1 MKMFV
6 MLLYMSQH
14 ASALEIYEGDDFVL
28 LPCEFSTNDLGDPS
42 VVWSRSDLRPSTVH
56 QRQLEGDE
64 LKDQN
69 QDYRDRTSMR
79 TDALQTGDLS
89 LTLRRPTIRDSSTYT
104 CIIREGG
111 REVSRREVPLEV
123 KERPDW
129 CWILLAVLVLLV
141 LLVVAVFGVRLF
153 KEMKNTVDR
162 PPLWPWV
169 LSAVLLLTAAGL
181 VFGVSV
187 FKGVKNTQDRPPL
200 WPWVLSAVLL
210 LTAAVLVPGVT
221 VYKRMKYTEH
231 RNQWW
236 RLFTEDEWLKIKE
249 PFLLRVKVLSAVL
262 VLLLVVVL
270 SVVTSHQVKNNEVSQ
285 HGDTVEVYGGGS
297 VLLPCEDSPLPRF
310 PTVTWSRSDF
320 SPSTVH
326 QRDEQG
332 DDLRNQNQRY
342 SSRTSMKTDAL
353 TTGDLSLTLTRL
365 RPSDSGNY
373 TCIITVFGNDQRL
386 RDIQL
391 QVKEPFSSLVEFW
404 VLLVLLV
411 VSLGGI
417 VGLGQY
423 MKRFIFRDKDVEVEE
438 GEESVQLPFKTT
450 PHLSADV
457 RVEWTDRDSR
467 KVHVYQNG
475 SDRPEEQ
482 DQVYRDRT
490 EMKKDPLRTGDLSLT
505 LKHLTE
511 RDRYRYNYTCRVY
524 KDGHFLRGTRVFL
537 KVRGQRVEVE
547 EGEESVQLPFKTT
560 AHLSGDIRVEWTD
573 RDSRKVHVYQNGS
586 DGPEEQDQVYRDRT
600 EMKKDPLRTGDLSLN
615 LKHPTVRDT
624 GDYTCRVYKDGDLL
638 RGTAVNLWVKG
649 QEVEVKEGEE
659 SVQLPFK
666 TTAHLSG
673 DVRVEWID
681 DYYRKVHVYQN
692 GSDRPEEQNQVYRDR
707 TEMKEDPLRTGDLSL
722 TLKHLT
728 ERDRGR
734 YTCTVYKDGHLLRGT
749 TVTFKVKERTQV
761 KDETVDIKNRSSS
774 TDSTP
779 LMADLSV

>member
-1 MKMFV
+1 MFV
-6 MLLYMSQH
+6 VFVLLLHVSQH

-28 LPCEFSTNDLGDPS
+28 LPCEFPMSHLGDPS

-56 QRQLEGDE
+56 QRQPEGDE

-79 TDALQTGDLS
+79 TDALQTGDLG

-104 CIIREGG
+104 CIIREFEQELS
-111 REVSRREVPLEV
+111 REEVQLMV
-123 KERPDW
+123 KERPNW
-129 CWILLAVLVLLV
+129 RWILLAVLVLLVLLV

-169 LSAVLLLTAAGL
+169 LSTVLLLTAAGL

-221 VYKRMKYTEH
+221 VYKRMKYT
-231 RNQWW
+231 
-236 RLFTEDEWLKIKE
+236 
-249 PFLLRVKVLSAVL
+249 VLCVDTRT
-262 VLLLVVVL
+262 
-270 SVVTSHQVKNNEVSQ
+270 SVTHVPVSVSSVSQ

-297 VLLPCEDSPLPRF
+297 VLLPCEDSPLPLN
-310 PTVTWSRSDF
+310 PTVTWSRSDL

-326 QRDEQG
+326 QRDERG

-342 SSRTSMKTDAL
+342 SGRTSMKTL

-373 TCIITVFGNDQRL
+373 TCIITAFGNDRRL

-423 MKRFIFRDKDVEVEE
+423 MKRFIFIIIFGGQEVEVEEVEE

-450 PHLSADV
+450 PHLS
-457 RVEWTDRDSR
+457 
-467 KVHVYQNG
+467 
-475 SDRPEEQ
+475 
-482 DQVYRDRT
+482 
-490 EMKKDPLRTGDLSLT
+490 
-505 LKHLTE
+505 
-511 RDRYRYNYTCRVY
+511 
-524 KDGHFLRGTRVFL
+524 
-537 KVRGQRVEVE
+537 
-547 EGEESVQLPFKTT
+547 
-560 AHLSGDIRVEWTD
+560 
-573 RDSRKVHVYQNGS
+573 
-586 DGPEEQDQVYRDRT
+586 
-600 EMKKDPLRTGDLSLN
+600 
-615 LKHPTVRDT
+615 
-624 GDYTCRVYKDGDLL
+624 
-638 RGTAVNLWVKG
+638 
-649 QEVEVKEGEE
+649 
-659 SVQLPFK
+659 
-666 TTAHLSG
+666 G

-681 DYYRKVHVYQN
+681 EYDRKVHVYQN

-728 ERDRGR
+728 ITDTGYYTCRVYRDGDLLRGTRVFLWVKGQEVEVKEVEEGEESVQLPFKTTAHLSEDVRVEWIDDYDRKVHVYQNGSDRPEEQNQVYRDRTEMKEDPLRTGDLSLTLKHLTVTDTGDYTCRVYKDGDLLRGTRVFLWVKGQEVEVKEVEEGEESVQLPFKTTAHLSGDVRVEWIDDYDRKVHVYQNGSDRPEEQNQVYRDRTEMKEDPLRTGDLSLTLKHLTVRDRGY
-734 YTCTVYKDGHLLRGT
+734 YTCTVYKDGDLLRGT
-749 TVTFKVKERTQV
+749 TVTLKVKERTQV
-761 KDETVDIKNRSSS
+761 KDETVDFRNRSSS
-774 TDSTP
+774 TDPTP
-779 LMADLSV
+779 LMADRSV

>member
-1 MKMFV
+1 MFV
-6 MLLYMSQH
+6 VFVLLLHVSQH

-28 LPCEFSTNDLGDPS
+28 LPCEFPTFNLEDPS

-56 QRQLEGDE
+56 QRQPEGDE

-104 CIIREGG
+104 CIIREFEQ
-111 REVSRREVPLEV
+111 EVSRREVPLEV

-129 CWILLAVLVLLV
+129 RWILLAVLVLLVLLV

-221 VYKRMKYTEH
+221 VYKRMKSTER
-231 RNQWW
+231 RNQRW

-270 SVVTSHQVKNNEVSQ
+270 SVVTSHQVKNKEVSQ

-297 VLLPCEDSPLPRF
+297 VLLPCEDSPLPQR
-310 PTVTWSRSDF
+310 PTVTWSRSDL

-326 QRDEQG
+326 QRDERG

-373 TCIITVFGNDQRL
+373 TCIITAFGNDRRL

-423 MKRFIFRDKDVEVEE
+423 MKRFIFIIIFGDQEVEVEEGEESVQLPFKTTAHLSGDVRVEWMDHHNNKVHVYQNGSDRPEEQNQVYRDRTEMKKDPLRTGDLSLTLKHPTVTDRGDYTCRVYKDGDLLRGTAVSLRVKGQRVEVEE

-450 PHLSADV
+450 PHLSGDI
-457 RVEWTDRDSR
+457 RVEWTRYSR

-490 EMKKDPLRTGDLSLT
+490 EMK
-505 LKHLTE
+505 
-511 RDRYRYNYTCRVY
+511 
-524 KDGHFLRGTRVFL
+524 
-537 KVRGQRVEVE
+537 
-547 EGEESVQLPFKTT
+547 
-560 AHLSGDIRVEWTD
+560 
-573 RDSRKVHVYQNGS
+573 
-586 DGPEEQDQVYRDRT
+586 
-600 EMKKDPLRTGDLSLN
+600 
-615 LKHPTVRDT
+615 
-624 GDYTCRVYKDGDLL
+624 
-638 RGTAVNLWVKG
+638 
-649 QEVEVKEGEE
+649 
-659 SVQLPFK
+659 
-666 TTAHLSG
+666 
-673 DVRVEWID
+673 
-681 DYYRKVHVYQN
+681 
-692 GSDRPEEQNQVYRDR
+692 
-707 TEMKEDPLRTGDLSL
+707 EDPLRTGDLSL

-728 ERDRGR
+728 VRDRGD
-734 YTCTVYKDGHLLRGT
+734 YTCRVYRDGDLLRGT
-749 TVTFKVKERTQV
+749 TVFLRVKERTQV
-761 KDETVDIKNRSSS
+761 KDETVDIRNRSSS
-774 TDSTP
+774 TDPTP
-779 LMADLSV
+779 LMADQSV